1 MNATFCELRDKEVI
15 SVKDG
20 RRLGFISDLEIVLC
34 TGRVNCIILP
44 PSGSC
49 LALFSKKGKIV
60 IPWNAIE
67 KIGDDIILVKYCELP
82 EIKEKRH

>member
-1 MNATFCELRDKEVI
+1 MNATFCELLDKEVI

-20 RRLGFISDLEIVLC
+20 RRLGFISDLEIDLC
-34 TGRVNCIILP
+34 TCRVNCIILP

-49 LALFSKKGKIV
+49 LALISKKGKIV